1 MTPVSRLGVALIA
14 AIVLGSTSLAS
25 AAQAVPFAPYVDETA
40 DDHFPLAK
48 FAGQT
53 GVSEYTLG
61 FVVANGPRCRGSFGA
76 AGLGTAD
83 RLARVKALRSLGGEV
98 IVSFGG
104 ATGTELARRCHTAKS
119 LANQYD
125 AAVRALG
132 ASSVDFD
139 IEGKTLNKR
148 IGLDRRSKAIAIL
161 ERRHPGLEV
170 SFTLPVDQRGLTGDG
185 RALIRSALQ
194 HGVRIGVVNIMA
206 MDFFNSQAVGHMG
219 QSAVQAAN
227 STLDQLAALMPG
239 KPPAQL
245 AAALGVTVLIGVNDD
260 PKEVFTFDDAHTVG
274 AYAQSTG
281 IGRLSIW
288 SAKRDKPCGPDQDPA
303 RPHEDCHGLP
313 EPAGAFSSYFA
324 SLG

>member
-1 MTPVSRLGVALIA
+1 
-14 AIVLGSTSLAS
+14 
-25 AAQAVPFAPYVDETA
+25 
-40 DDHFPLAK
+40 
-48 FAGQT
+48 
-53 GVSEYTLG
+53 
-61 FVVANGPRCRGSFGA
+61 
-76 AGLGTAD
+76 
-83 RLARVKALRSLGGEV
+83 V

-104 ATGTELARRCHTAKS
+104 AGGTELAQRCHTAKS

-125 AAVRALG
+125 TAIRALG
-132 ASSVDFD
+132 VSSVDFD

-161 ERRHPGLEV
+161 QRRHPGLEV
-170 SFTLPVDQRGLTGDG
+170 SLTLPVVQDGLTDDG

-206 MDFFNSQAVGHMG
+206 MDFYNRQAVGHMG
-219 QSAVQAAN
+219 ESAVQGAD

-239 KPPAQL
+239 TPPAQL
-245 AAALGVTVLIGVNDD
+245 AAALGVTVMIGVNDD
-260 PKEVFTFDDAHTVG
+260 PKEIFTFDDAHTVG
-274 AYAQSTG
+274 AYAQSKG

-288 SAKRDKPCGPDQDPA
+288 SAKRDKPCGPDLNPA
-303 RPHEDCHGLP
+303 RTHENCHGVQ